1 MRDRA
6 HIIMLLTAPFGEAA
20 ARAVDAR
27 LHLIAGFTFVTN
39 NRTQP
44 RAGLTPHV
52 TNGEQRRKARVAGRY
67 SGGTAVVSYRGAA
80 SSQLA
85 TAPPRE
91 RRLLVRV
98 RVLVPAARFLDHGGL
113 ARPRTRRPARP
124 HALAPLPSLA
134 PRPRRPLL
142 RVREPPPGP
151 IRKPLA
157 LYLTECLLL
166 MVCALRP

>member
-20 ARAVDAR
+20 TRAVDAR

-39 NRTQP
+39 NRTLP
-44 RAGLTPHV
+44 RAGLPPHV
-52 TNGEQRRKARVAGRY
+52 TDGEQRRKARVAGRY
-67 SGGTAVVSYRGAA
+67 SGGILSYRGAA

-98 RVLVPAARFLDHGGL
+98 RVLVPAARFLDHVRRACAHADAA
-113 ARPRTRRPARP
+113 ARAPAR
-124 HALAPLPSLA
+124 ACAPAQP

-142 RVREPPPGP
+142 RVREPNRGLSGNLWHY
-151 IRKPLA
+151 I
-157 LYLTECLLL
+157 
-166 MVCALRP
+166 